1 MKPLV
6 AYKVTRG
13 SKDSTLVNGNIVWKS
28 EDNTLIVAGKNGG
41 CLAKGEWEDLDFEI
55 EECLAYKVIKDKYHE
70 KLVKVHAQH

>member
-28 EDNTLIVAGKNGG
+28 EDDTLIVAGKNGG
-41 CLAKGEWEDLDFEI
+41 CLAKGEWEDLDFEV
-55 EECLAYKVIKDKYHE
+55 EECLDYKGVQNGHSE
-70 KLVKVHAQH
+70 SLVKIV

>member
-28 EDNTLIVAGKNGG
+28 EDDTLIVAGKNGG
-41 CLAKGEWEDLDFEI
+41 CLAKGEWEDLDFEV
-55 EECLAYKVIKDKYHE
+55 EECLDYKEVQNWHSE
-70 KLVKVHAQH
+70 SLVKIV

>member
-28 EDNTLIVAGKNGG
+28 EDDTLIVAGKNGG
-41 CLAKGEWEDLDFEI
+41 CLAKGEWEDLDFEV
-55 EECLAYKVIKDKYHE
+55 EECLDYKGVQNGHSESLAKI
-70 KLVKVHAQH
+70 V